1 LVALYSNIRFTD
13 WLFMGLLFHRD
24 YMRYPEFWRRKPGEK
39 GEAAAVI
46 YSVATGFLTCGIRVC
61 RRLNRGAYLR
71 ARKLALA
78 VWAMAPLL
86 LVTNAPVRQDSS
98 AHHVAHALGWL
109 RNLSYVRLSRCGL

>member
-1 LVALYSNIRFTD
+1 LVALYSNVRFTD

-61 RRLNRGAYLR
+61 RRLPLVGCEVCRMCACRGVDSEMALLR
-71 ARKLALA
+71 
-78 VWAMAPLL
+78 
-86 LVTNAPVRQDSS
+86 
-98 AHHVAHALGWL
+98 HAIFMMP
-109 RNLSYVRLSRCGL
+109 